1 MEFNEQIET
10 PPVKDP
16 FDNNRFGRIVAFKRT
31 VNIDAFAVFSGV
43 MNIATRV
50 DARQDEEVKNLQE
63 IGVKQESGMS
73 FHFSDANERAMGG
86 YPTAKVEELN

>member
-1 MEFNEQIET
+1 MEFNERIET

-16 FDNNRFGRIVAFKRT
+16 FDNNRIGRIVAFKRT

-43 MNIATRV
+43 MNIAIRV

>member
-1 MEFNEQIET
+1 
-10 PPVKDP
+10 
-16 FDNNRFGRIVAFKRT
+16 
-31 VNIDAFAVFSGV
+31 
-43 MNIATRV
+43 MNIAIRV

>member
-1 MEFNEQIET
+1 M
-10 PPVKDP
+10 PPVKNP
-16 FDNNRFGRIVAFKRT
+16 FDNNRFVCRFLT
-31 VNIDAFAVFSGV
+31 PSLFLWCYEH
-43 MNIATRV
+43 IAIRV